1 MEKNK
6 AYKKLEKLNNNY
18 SKLVHCSHEY
28 IDEFCSYIN
37 TMELSSF
44 MVDDNKSLRVDFSM
58 MGTDFY
64 FDFEFII
71 PDLEF
76 CNINHHIKSN
86 NEFLFN
92 IKMDGKGNIY
102 SVDSEKLTLN
112 NVETSFSKILDR
124 VYTAFS
130 QHVLEQNT

>member
-6 AYKKLEKLNNNY
+6 AYKRLKYLNNNY

-28 IDEFCSYIN
+28 IDEFCIYIN

-44 MVDDNKSLRVDFSM
+44 KVDYNKSLRVDFSM

-64 FDFEFII
+64 FEFEFII

-76 CNINHHIKSN
+76 CNINHHISSN
-86 NEFLFN
+86 NEFLYS

-102 SVDSEKLTLN
+102 IVDTEKKTLGN
-112 NVETSFSKILDR
+112 IETCFSKILDK
-124 VYTAFS
+124 VYSAFC
-130 QHVLEQNT
+130 QHVLEQ

>member
-1 MEKNK
+1 MKKNK
-6 AYKKLEKLNNNY
+6 AFKKLEKLNNNY

-28 IDEFCSYIN
+28 IDEFCSYVN
-37 TMELSSF
+37 TMGLNSF
-44 MVDDNKSLRVDFSM
+44 KVDYNKSLRVDFSM

-64 FDFEFII
+64 FEFEFIL

-86 NEFLFN
+86 NEFLFS

-102 SVDSEKLTLN
+102 MVDSEKMTLG
-112 NVETSFSKILDR
+112 NVESRFSKILDR
-124 VYTAFS
+124 VYSAFC
-130 QHVLEQNT
+130 QHVLEQE